1 MSMSFKK
8 VLVAVE
14 NSPIAAHAVDVGI
27 ELARSLKAEIALIHV
42 TEPPIAYAVDAG
54 ISTNELMAQAKREDQ
69 KLLTGVRERLSLPAS
84 VQDFLPAGDPAT
96 EILKAATEWPAD
108 IIVLGSH
115 GRTGVSRVLLGSVAE
130 AVTRHA
136 PCPVLVVRA
145 RK

>member
-1 MSMSFKK
+1 MSFNRI
-8 VLVAVE
+8 LVTVE

-27 ELARSLKAEIALIHV
+27 ELARSLKAEIALIRV
-42 TEPPIAYAVDAG
+42 TESPTAYGVDAG
-54 ISTNELMAQAKREDQ
+54 ISARELMAQARREDQ
-69 KLLTGVRERLSLPAS
+69 KLLAGVRERLSLPAS
-84 VQDFLPAGDPAT
+84 VQEFLPAGDPAT
-96 EILKAATEWPAD
+96 EIVNAAKEWPAD

-115 GRTGVSRVLLGSVAE
+115 GRGGVSRALLGSVAE